1 MTFTRWIRVST
12 PSFLRRV
19 VDEYPVNTSFRVV
32 KNDWQRGRYKFRAY
46 LSHTLY
52 LNSYVNG
59 YCCSVTF
66 VWSFG
71 DTTLAWVTTVLSDAI
86 FVFLSCETAR
96 SVREKYKV
104 VGESK
109 RNKRNRFLPRWG
121 SRVKGEGERRGGRY
135 VYLLRIFITTPLR
148 CFFFAIERG
157 PHSWSRRN
165 VFSLLIAWCWFMIF
179 EKRNDI
185 SERQGRE

>member
-19 VDEYPVNTSFRVV
+19 VDEYLANTSFRVA

-52 LNSYVNG
+52 LNSYVNE

-66 VWSFG
+66 VCFFD

-86 FVFLSCETAR
+86 FVFSSCETAR
-96 SVREKYKV
+96 SAREKYKV

-109 RNKRNRFLPRWG
+109 RNKKNRFLPRWG
-121 SRVKGEGERRGGRY
+121 SRVKGEREREEKRRE
-135 VYLLRIFITTPLR
+135 VRVLLRIFITRLYIVSFSR
-148 CFFFAIERG
+148 SNVA

-165 VFSLLIAWCWFMIF
+165 VFSLLIAWCDSWSSKK
-179 EKRNDI
+179 ETA
-185 SERQGRE
+185 